1 LQLGCVVVG
10 CVGRGLLT
18 LAHLRGD
25 LFRSSSGGAERIGVL
40 ERLGERTLRARS
52 LRGGGVCCRLEVFGE
67 RREIADAV
75 LELAHER
82 DSVLAYGVEREAG
95 WLRGDVAQDELERQE
110 KRYGLATLC
119 IGGGMGIATIV
130 ERV

>member
-1 LQLGCVVVG
+1 VAAPSASACLNRWASARC
-10 CVGRGLLT
+10 
-18 LAHLRGD
+18 
-25 LFRSSSGGAERIGVL
+25 
-40 ERLGERTLRARS
+40 ARS
-52 LRGGGVCCRLEVFGE
+52 LRGGGVCCRLEAFGE
-67 RREIADAV
+67 CREIADAV

-82 DSVLAYGVEREAG
+82 EGVLAYGVEREAG